1 LKLLVTI
8 AGHEENPPEVANE
21 SDPGKL
27 HFPCLA
33 GCYPVGYLH
42 MLFSLA
48 SRSLAED
55 SVPKPVACGLTDPSL
70 DDTSDI
76 QGVIDYK
83 AAIRQILAEHKF
95 EELDCIADAARAGKS
110 QFAGGRWKLNVLYW
124 ATEQPQGH
132 ATEEDWAAHLKTLS
146 RWVSVFGIDVAPATL
161 LRSSNN

>member
-1 LKLLVTI
+1 MNRTLASSIFRALRVVTLSAI
-8 AGHEENPPEVANE
+8 CIC
-21 SDPGKL
+21 
-27 HFPCLA
+27 F
-33 GCYPVGYLH
+33 
-42 MLFSLA
+42 FSLA

-55 SVPKPVACGLTDPSL
+55 SVPKTVACGFTDPSL

-76 QGVIDYK
+76 QGVIVYK

-132 ATEEDWAAHLKTLS
+132 ATEEDWAAHLK
-146 RWVSVFGIDVAPATL
+146 
-161 LRSSNN
+161 